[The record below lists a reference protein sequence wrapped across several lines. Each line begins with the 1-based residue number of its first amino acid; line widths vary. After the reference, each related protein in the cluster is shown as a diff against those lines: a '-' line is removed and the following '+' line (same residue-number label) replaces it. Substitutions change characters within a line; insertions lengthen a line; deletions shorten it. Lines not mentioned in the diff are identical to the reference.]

1 MLVPPCREK
10 TYPDCGKLILP
21 FKQRFYLLHPKF
33 WLMTMF
39 DRKLTTPHY
48 STEAS
53 ELNKLI
59 IKLKREVLKG
69 SITAFSMEEI
79 DDATI
84 PALNVLR
91 NQKFRN
97 WGPVLKNPC
106 KNTRVTFTREFLKL
120 QAPKLAAHCFLFV
133 TELLW

>member
-1 MLVPPCREK
+1 
-10 TYPDCGKLILP
+10 
-21 FKQRFYLLHPKF
+21 
-33 WLMTMF
+33 MF

-97 WGPVLKNPC
+97 
-106 KNTRVTFTREFLKL
+106 
-120 QAPKLAAHCFLFV
+120 
-133 TELLW
+133 